1 MPVTSNAITMHITET
16 RSSDMLLKLA
26 AFLLGMALLTF
37 FGTLLDDRLVSQQ
50 IVQANVWAKPL
61 KFQLSMAVQLL
72 TVWWALQYLDRQ
84 GAQMKGQ
91 ALLVGALVVTVM
103 FEASHITLQGARGV
117 PSHFNQ
123 ASEWESLASS
133 LMAAGAYV
141 LVGTSAW
148 IGSVAGWRWLQQRS
162 AQRDPMLLAIALG
175 FVLMFLLAGWTGSA
189 LGQHR
194 GPFVQ
199 VVPLNGITVPLTLWR
214 LDVGDLRIS
223 HFMGNH
229 AMQALPLV
237 AWVLTRHPRHVRHA
251 VIVCSATVWTG
262 VTVWLMQRA
271 LSNTGFL

>member
-1 MPVTSNAITMHITET
+1 
-16 RSSDMLLKLA
+16 
-26 AFLLGMALLTF
+26 
-37 FGTLLDDRLVSQQ
+37 
-50 IVQANVWAKPL
+50 
-61 KFQLSMAVQLL
+61 
-72 TVWWALQYLDRQ
+72 LQHLNRQ
-84 GAQMKGQ
+84 GAPMSGQ
-91 ALLVGALVVTVM
+91 TQLVGALVVTVI
-103 FEASHITLQGARGV
+103 FETSYITLQGARGM

-123 ASEWESLASS
+123 TSDLESLASS

-148 IGSVAGWRWLQQRS
+148 IGCVAGWRWLQQRPS
-162 AQRDPMLLAIALG
+162 QRDPMLLAIALG

-199 VVPLNGITVPLTLWR
+199 VVPLSGITVPLTLWR

-237 AWVLTRHPRHVRHA
+237 AWLLTRHPRHVRHA
-251 VIVCSATVWTG
+251 AIVCTATVWIS
-262 VTVWLMQRA
+262 VTVWLMQLA
-271 LSNTGFL
+271 LNNTGIL